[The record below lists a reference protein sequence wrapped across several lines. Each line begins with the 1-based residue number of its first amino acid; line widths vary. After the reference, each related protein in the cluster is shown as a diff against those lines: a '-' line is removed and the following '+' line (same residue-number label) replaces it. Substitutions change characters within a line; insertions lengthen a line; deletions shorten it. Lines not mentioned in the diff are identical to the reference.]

1 MSTIQQLIFVFVFL
15 TVMALTNLYVYR
27 RFFRQLSPIFRRTGQ
42 VVMTTIMLG
51 ELIFV
56 IDAGTGFLPDSL
68 TLYLIT
74 SAFIGSTFMLFVV
87 ALIYDLVIS
96 TSKRVPFDQERRRTI
111 KVIFDITMLVAA
123 AAYLLR
129 GFSQGIKAP
138 IINDV
143 VVRIKDFPFNGYT
156 IIQLTDVH
164 IGRTLKRDFAEDLVT
179 RTNAMQPNMV
189 VITGDLFDLPA
200 EAIKYDLEPLK
211 DLNAPTY
218 FVTGNHE
225 YFHGVEENLAYIRS
239 LGIRPLTNQNIVI
252 GNDEGRFNL
261 VGINDLIGQRMGIMP
276 PDVEAAYHKLDPS
289 RATIVLSH
297 QPKSISLVQGRRCDL
312 MLSGH
317 THGGQIFPFG
327 LLVKIDQPYLA
338 GLFQH
343 APDQQI
349 FVSRG
354 TGYWGPPLRV
364 LSPSEIS
371 RIVITNSQAGSK
383 G

>member
-1 MSTIQQLIFVFVFL
+1 MSIIQQITFVVVFIA
-15 TVMALTNLYVYR
+15 VMMLTNLYVYR
-27 RFFRQLSPIFRRTGQ
+27 RFFGQLSPIFRRSGLIL
-42 VVMTTIMLG
+42 MITIMLG
-51 ELIFV
+51 ELIFLV
-56 IDAGTGFLPDSL
+56 DIATGILPDSL
-68 TLYLIT
+68 ALYLIT

-87 ALIYDLVIS
+87 ALIYDLLIT
-96 TSKRVPFDQERRRTI
+96 TSKRVPFDKERRRTI

-129 GFSQGIKAP
+129 GLSQGRKSP
-138 IINDV
+138 ELNDV

-156 IIQLTDVH
+156 IVQLTDLHV
-164 IGRTLKRDFAEDLVT
+164 GRTLKRDFVEELVS

-200 EAIKYDLEPLK
+200 EAIKHELEPLK
-211 DLNAPTY
+211 ELNAPTY

-225 YFHGVEENLAYIRS
+225 YFHGVEKNLAHVRS
-239 LGIRPLTNQNIVI
+239 LGIRPLTNQHIVL
-252 GNDEGRFNL
+252 GNDKGRFNL
-261 VGINDLIGQRMGIMP
+261 VGINDLVGNRMGIMP
-276 PDVEAAYHKLDPS
+276 PDIEAAYSGLDPS

-297 QPKSISLVQGRRCDL
+297 QPKSISLVEDKRCDL

-327 LLVKIDQPYLA
+327 LLVKLDQPYLS

-343 APDQQI
+343 TPEQQI

-364 LSPSEIS
+364 LAPSEIS
-371 RIVITNSQAGSK
+371 RIVITNS
-383 G
+383 